1 PYLSDAQWAEPDY
14 AYAAKC
20 MRQIVEQ
27 PTRAHER
34 AQQAQRRLTD
44 GFGVAQSAAS
54 VAQLLATIT
63 QSEGPDA
70 SRRSLLRR
78 ALHRP
83 S

>member
-14 AYAAKC
+14 AYAAKY

-27 PTRAHER
+27 PTRANER
-34 AQQAQRRLTD
+34 AHQAQRRITGD
-44 GFGVAQSAAS
+44 FGVAKSAAS

-63 QSEGPDA
+63 QFERPGAP
-70 SRRSLLRR
+70 RRSLLRR